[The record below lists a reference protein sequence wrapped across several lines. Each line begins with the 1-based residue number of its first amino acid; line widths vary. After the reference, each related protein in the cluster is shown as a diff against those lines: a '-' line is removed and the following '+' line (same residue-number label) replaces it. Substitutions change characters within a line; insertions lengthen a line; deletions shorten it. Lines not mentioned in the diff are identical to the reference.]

1 VKKLAIFVE
10 GKTEQIFVARLL
22 REIAGKFQI
31 SIEIKSRQGINF
43 DQVIMKDSVTSET
56 KFYVLIYN
64 SCGDES
70 VVSDMR
76 EQYNLLAKD
85 GYDRV
90 IGLRDVYPIPLS
102 QKSKLQIGL
111 NYALPKGSI
120 PINIVI
126 AVMEVEAWFLA
137 EYNHFLKIDP
147 HLTPEQIQAM
157 FGFNPQTDDMEQRPH
172 PADDMKQIY
181 NYVGKGYHKSEKQ
194 LNRLASHLDY
204 EFIYM
209 HLINSVPS
217 LGEFVGYIDKF
228 MISP

>member
-10 GKTEQIFVARLL
+10 GKTEQIFVNKLL
-22 REIAGKFQI
+22 REIAGTINI
-31 SIEIKSRQGINF
+31 SIEIQSQEGRKF
-43 DQVIMKDSVTSET
+43 VEVIMKDIETSAT
-56 KFYVLIYN
+56 KFFVLIYN
-64 SCGDES
+64 SGSDIR
-70 VVSDMR
+70 VASDMKK
-76 EQYNLLAKD
+76 QYKKLTES
-85 GYDRV
+85 GYERI
-90 IGLRDVYPIPLS
+90 IGLRDIYPRSII
-102 QKSKLQIGL
+102 QKSKLQSEL
-111 NYALPKGSI
+111 ENVLPKGSI

-147 HLTPEQIQAM
+147 RLTPEQIQAM

-194 LNRLASHLDY
+194 LNGLASHLDY

-209 HLINSVPS
+209 HLANSVPS

-228 MISP
+228 MISS

>member
-1 VKKLAIFVE
+1 MKKLAIFVE
-10 GKTEQIFVARLL
+10 GKTEQIFVNKLL
-22 REIAGKFQI
+22 REIAGTINI
-31 SIEIKSRQGINF
+31 SIEIQSQERRKF
-43 DQVIMKDSVTSET
+43 VEVIMKDIETSAT
-56 KFYVLIYN
+56 KFFVLIYN
-64 SCGDES
+64 SGSDIR
-70 VVSDMR
+70 VASDMKK
-76 EQYNLLAKD
+76 QYKKLTES
-85 GYDRV
+85 GYERI
-90 IGLRDVYPIPLS
+90 IGLRDIYPIS
-102 QKSKLQIGL
+102 IIQKSKLQSEL
-111 NYALPKGSI
+111 ENVLPKGSI

-147 HLTPEQIQAM
+147 RLTPEQIQAM

-181 NYVGKGYHKSEKQ
+181 NYVGKGYNKSEKQ

-228 MISP
+228 MISS

>member
-1 VKKLAIFVE
+1 MKKLAIFVE
-10 GKTEQIFVARLL
+10 GKTEQIFVNKLL
-22 REIAGKFQI
+22 REIAGTINI
-31 SIEIKSRQGINF
+31 SIEIQSQEGRKF
-43 DQVIMKDSVTSET
+43 VEVIMKDIETSAT
-56 KFYVLIYN
+56 KFFVLIYN
-64 SCGDES
+64 SGSDIR
-70 VVSDMR
+70 VASDMKK
-76 EQYNLLAKD
+76 QYKKLTES
-85 GYDRV
+85 GYERI
-90 IGLRDVYPIPLS
+90 IGLRDIYPIS
-102 QKSKLQIGL
+102 IIQKSKLQSEL
-111 NYALPKGSI
+111 ENVLPKGSI

-147 HLTPEQIQAM
+147 RLTPEQIQAM

-204 EFIYM
+204 EFIYI

-228 MISP
+228 MISS

>member
-1 VKKLAIFVE
+1 MKKLAIFVE
-10 GKTEQIFVARLL
+10 GKTEQIFVNKLL
-22 REIAGKFQI
+22 REIAGTINI
-31 SIEIKSRQGINF
+31 SIEIQSQEGRKF
-43 DQVIMKDSVTSET
+43 VEVIIKDIETSAT
-56 KFYVLIYN
+56 KFFVLIYN
-64 SCGDES
+64 SGSDIR
-70 VVSDMR
+70 VASDMKK
-76 EQYNLLAKD
+76 QYKKLTES
-85 GYDRV
+85 GYERI
-90 IGLRDVYPIPLS
+90 IGLRDIYPIS
-102 QKSKLQIGL
+102 IIQKSKLQSEL
-111 NYALPKGSI
+111 ENVLPKGSI

-126 AVMEVEAWFLA
+126 AVMKVEAWFLA

-147 HLTPEQIQAM
+147 RLTPEQIQAM

-181 NYVGKGYHKSEKQ
+181 NYVGKGYNKSEKQ

>member
-1 VKKLAIFVE
+1 MIININSQIVSLVNLSENTVRKYIKEYEEGGIEKLKE
-10 GKTEQIFVARLL
+10 
-22 REIAGKFQI
+22 
-31 SIEIKSRQGINF
+31 INF
-43 DQVIMKDSVTSET
+43 YRPESELLEYKETLEKYFEKNPPMSIKEAAKKIEELTGIKRSENQVRLFIKRIGMKILKVG
-56 KFYVLIYN
+56 YVPGN
-64 SCGDES
+64 AD
-70 VVSDMR
+70 
-76 EQYNLLAKD
+76 
-85 GYDRV
+85 
-90 IGLRDVYPIPLS
+90 
-102 QKSKLQIGL
+102 
-111 NYALPKGSI
+111 
-120 PINIVI
+120 
-126 AVMEVEAWFLA
+126 VEAWFLA

-147 HLTPEQIQAM
+147 RLTPEQIQAM

-181 NYVGKGYHKSEKQ
+181 NYVGKGYNKSEKQ